1 MGHDKLRKFAENE
14 TFTCLLQPSSA
25 EILADGY
32 FSLRDHKIKGRW
44 NAEMFDAPRPIVLE
58 LGCGKGEYTIALAE
72 RDPSRN
78 YIGVDIKG
86 ARLWKGA
93 KYAETHHLGNVA
105 FLRTRIEL
113 INAFFAPGEVD
124 EIWLTFSDPQI
135 RRENARLS
143 SPLFLERYARLLR
156 PGGII
161 HLKTD
166 SRFLHEYTKAVCRQ
180 NGLDVIACT
189 EDLYGD
195 GAISAEPAA
204 ESLPENSVAESLS
217 DAGAMRTGA
226 VDVLSDEGAMRTG
239 AVDVLSDEGAMPMG
253 VVDALSDEGAMPMG
267 AVDVLSDEGAVD
279 ALSDDGAMPTV
290 AVDVL
295 SDDGAMPTVAGA
307 RSADPGSIPLEAR
320 EVQTFYETIFRSQG
334 YRINYIAFRLGSPDA
349 SVSDTSAGSLFQSPD
364 RELFNPEYWRSI
376 EGERQI
382 FGHDTA
388 ETRRQKLKKESSRKL
403 K

>member
-124 EIWLTFSDPQI
+124 EIWLTFSDPQM

-166 SRFLHEYTKAVCRQ
+166 SRFLHEYTKAVCIQ

-217 DAGAMRTGA
+217 DAGAVRTGA
-226 VDVLSDEGAMRTG
+226 VDVLSDAGAMPTG
-239 AVDVLSDEGAMPMG
+239 VVDVLSDAGAMQTG
-253 VVDALSDEGAMPMG
+253 
-267 AVDVLSDEGAVD
+267 
-279 ALSDDGAMPTV
+279 

-307 RSADPGSIPLEAR
+307 LSADPGSIPLEAR

-334 YRINYIAFRLGSPDA
+334 YRINYIAFRLGTPDA
-349 SVSDTSAGSLFQSPD
+349 SFPGTSAGNLFQSPD

-403 K
+403 E

>member
-166 SRFLHEYTKAVCRQ
+166 SRFLHEYTKAVCIQ

-226 VDVLSDEGAMRTG
+226 VDVLSDEGAM
-239 AVDVLSDEGAMPMG
+239 
-253 VVDALSDEGAMPMG
+253 PMG
-267 AVDVLSDEGAVD
+267 AVDVLPDE
-279 ALSDDGAMPTV
+279 
-290 AVDVL
+290 
-295 SDDGAMPTVAGA
+295 GAMPTVAGA
-307 RSADPGSIPLEAR
+307 LSADPGSIPLEAR

-334 YRINYIAFRLGSPDA
+334 YRINYIAFRLGTPDA
-349 SVSDTSAGSLFQSPD
+349 SFPGTSAGNLFQSPE

-403 K
+403 E

>member
-58 LGCGKGEYTIALAE
+58 LGCGKGEYTVALAE

-217 DAGAMRTGA
+217 D
-226 VDVLSDEGAMRTG
+226 E
-239 AVDVLSDEGAMPMG
+239 E
-253 VVDALSDEGAMPMG
+253 
-267 AVDVLSDEGAVD
+267 
-279 ALSDDGAMPTV
+279 AMPT
-290 AVDVL
+290 
-295 SDDGAMPTVAGA
+295 
-307 RSADPGSIPLEAR
+307 DPASIPLEAR

-334 YRINYIAFRLGSPDA
+334 YSINYIAFRLGTPDA
-349 SVSDTSAGSLFQSPD
+349 SVSGTSAGSLFQSPD

>member
-204 ESLPENSVAESLS
+204 ESLPENSVAESLP
-217 DAGAMRTGA
+217 DDGAMPTGA
-226 VDVLSDEGAMRTG
+226 VDVLSDA
-239 AVDVLSDEGAMPMG
+239 GAMPMG
-253 VVDALSDEGAMPMG
+253 PVDDLSDARAMQK
-267 AVDVLSDEGAVD
+267 
-279 ALSDDGAMPTV
+279 
-290 AVDVL
+290 
-295 SDDGAMPTVAGA
+295 
-307 RSADPGSIPLEAR
+307 DPASIPLEAR
-320 EVQTFYETIFRSQG
+320 EVQTFYETIFSSQG
-334 YRINYIAFRLGSPDA
+334 YRINYIAFRLGTPDA
-349 SVSDTSAGSLFQSPD
+349 SVSGTSAGSLFQSPD

>member
-58 LGCGKGEYTIALAE
+58 LGCGKGEYTVALAE
-72 RDPSRN
+72 RDPSSN

-124 EIWLTFSDPQI
+124 EIWLTFSDPQM

-166 SRFLHEYTKAVCRQ
+166 SRFLHEYTKAVCQQ
-180 NGLDVIACT
+180 NGLEIIACT
-189 EDLYGD
+189 TDLYGD

-217 DAGAMRTGA
+217 DAGVIPMGP
-226 VDVLSDEGAMRTG
+226 VDDLSDA
-239 AVDVLSDEGAMPMG
+239 
-253 VVDALSDEGAMPMG
+253 
-267 AVDVLSDEGAVD
+267 
-279 ALSDDGAMPTV
+279 GAMPT
-290 AVDVL
+290 
-295 SDDGAMPTVAGA
+295 GAGA
-307 RSADPGSIPLEAR
+307 LSADPASIPLEAK

-334 YRINYIAFRLGSPDA
+334 YRINYIAFRLGTPDA
-349 SVSDTSAGSLFQSPD
+349 SVSGTSAGSLFQSPD

-403 K
+403 E

>member
-189 EDLYGD
+189 EDLYRD

-226 VDVLSDEGAMRTG
+226 VDVLSDEGAMR
-239 AVDVLSDEGAMPMG
+239 
-253 VVDALSDEGAMPMG
+253 MG
-267 AVDVLSDEGAVD
+267 AGA
-279 ALSDDGAMPTV
+279 L
-290 AVDVL
+290 
-295 SDDGAMPTVAGA
+295 
-307 RSADPGSIPLEAR
+307 SADPGSIPLEAR

-334 YRINYIAFRLGSPDA
+334 YSINYIAFRLGTPDA
-349 SVSDTSAGSLFQSPD
+349 SASGTSAGSLFQSPD

-403 K
+403 E

>member
-58 LGCGKGEYTIALAE
+58 LGCGKGEYTVALAE

-124 EIWLTFSDPQI
+124 EIWLTFSDPQM

-166 SRFLHEYTKAVCRQ
+166 SRFLHEYTKAVCQQ
-180 NGLDVIACT
+180 NGLEIIACT
-189 EDLYGD
+189 TDLYGD

-217 DAGAMRTGA
+217 DAGAMPTGA
-226 VDVLSDEGAMRTG
+226 GA
-239 AVDVLSDEGAMPMG
+239 L
-253 VVDALSDEGAMPMG
+253 
-267 AVDVLSDEGAVD
+267 
-279 ALSDDGAMPTV
+279 
-290 AVDVL
+290 
-295 SDDGAMPTVAGA
+295 
-307 RSADPGSIPLEAR
+307 SADPASIPLEAK

-334 YRINYIAFRLGSPDA
+334 YRINYIAFRLGTPDA
-349 SVSDTSAGSLFQSPD
+349 SVSGTSAGSLFQSPD

-403 K
+403 E

>member
-58 LGCGKGEYTIALAE
+58 LGCGKGEYTVALAE

-166 SRFLHEYTKAVCRQ
+166 SRFLHEYTKAVCIQ

-204 ESLPENSVAESLS
+204 ESLSENSVAESLS
-217 DAGAMRTGA
+217 D
-226 VDVLSDEGAMRTG
+226 D
-239 AVDVLSDEGAMPMG
+239 GAMPMG
-253 VVDALSDEGAMPMG
+253 PVDDLSDAGAMQK
-267 AVDVLSDEGAVD
+267 
-279 ALSDDGAMPTV
+279 
-290 AVDVL
+290 
-295 SDDGAMPTVAGA
+295 
-307 RSADPGSIPLEAR
+307 DPGSIPLEAR

-334 YRINYIAFRLGSPDA
+334 YRINYIAFRLGAADA
-349 SVSDTSAGSLFQSPD
+349 SVSGTSAGSLFQSPD
-364 RELFNPEYWRSI
+364 RDLFNPEYWRSI

-388 ETRRQKLKKESSRKL
+388 ETRRQKLKKEFSRKL

>member
-124 EIWLTFSDPQI
+124 EIWLTFSDPQM

-166 SRFLHEYTKAVCRQ
+166 SRFLHEYTKAVCIQ

-204 ESLPENSVAESLS
+204 ESLPENSVAESLPDGGALS

-226 VDVLSDEGAMRTG
+226 VDVLSDEGAM
-239 AVDVLSDEGAMPMG
+239 PI
-253 VVDALSDEGAMPMG
+253 
-267 AVDVLSDEGAVD
+267 GAVD
-279 ALSDDGAMPTV
+279 ALSDEEAMPT
-290 AVDVL
+290 
-295 SDDGAMPTVAGA
+295 
-307 RSADPGSIPLEAR
+307 DPASIPLEAR

-334 YRINYIAFRLGSPDA
+334 YRINYIAFRLGTPDA
-349 SVSDTSAGSLFQSPD
+349 SFPGTSAGSLFQSPD

-403 K
+403 E

>member
-58 LGCGKGEYTIALAE
+58 LGCGKGEYTVALAE

-124 EIWLTFSDPQI
+124 EIWLTFSDPQM

-166 SRFLHEYTKAVCRQ
+166 SRFLHEYTKAVCQQ
-180 NGLDVIACT
+180 NGLEIIACT
-189 EDLYGD
+189 TDLYGD

-217 DAGAMRTGA
+217 DAGAMPTG
-226 VDVLSDEGAMRTG
+226 
-239 AVDVLSDEGAMPMG
+239 
-253 VVDALSDEGAMPMG
+253 
-267 AVDVLSDEGAVD
+267 
-279 ALSDDGAMPTV
+279 

-307 RSADPGSIPLEAR
+307 LSADPGSIPLEAR

-334 YRINYIAFRLGSPDA
+334 YRINYIAFRLGTPDA
-349 SVSDTSAGSLFQSPD
+349 SVSGTSAGSLFQSPD

-403 K
+403 E

>member
-78 YIGVDIKG
+78 YIGDDIKG

-124 EIWLTFSDPQI
+124 EIWLTFSDPQM

-143 SPLFLERYARLLR
+143 CPLFLERYARLLR

-166 SRFLHEYTKAVCRQ
+166 SRFLHEYTKAVCIQ

-204 ESLPENSVAESLS
+204 ESLPENSLAESLS
-217 DAGAMRTGA
+217 DAGAMPTGA
-226 VDVLSDEGAMRTG
+226 VDVLSDA
-239 AVDVLSDEGAMPMG
+239 GAMPMG
-253 VVDALSDEGAMPMG
+253 PVDDLSDARAMQK
-267 AVDVLSDEGAVD
+267 
-279 ALSDDGAMPTV
+279 
-290 AVDVL
+290 
-295 SDDGAMPTVAGA
+295 
-307 RSADPGSIPLEAR
+307 DPASIPLEAR

-349 SVSDTSAGSLFQSPD
+349 SVSGTSAGSLFQSPD

-403 K
+403 E

>member
-204 ESLPENSVAESLS
+204 ESLPENSVAESLP
-217 DAGAMRTGA
+217 DDGAMPTGA
-226 VDVLSDEGAMRTG
+226 VDVLSDA
-239 AVDVLSDEGAMPMG
+239 GAMPMG
-253 VVDALSDEGAMPMG
+253 PVDDLSDARAMQK
-267 AVDVLSDEGAVD
+267 
-279 ALSDDGAMPTV
+279 
-290 AVDVL
+290 
-295 SDDGAMPTVAGA
+295 
-307 RSADPGSIPLEAR
+307 DPASIPLEAR

-349 SVSDTSAGSLFQSPD
+349 SASGTSAGSLFQSPD

-403 K
+403 E

>member
-195 GAISAEPAA
+195 GAIFAEPAA

-217 DAGAMRTGA
+217 DDGAMPTGA
-226 VDVLSDEGAMRTG
+226 VDVLSDA
-239 AVDVLSDEGAMPMG
+239 GAMPIG
-253 VVDALSDEGAMPMG
+253 PVDALSDE
-267 AVDVLSDEGAVD
+267 E
-279 ALSDDGAMPTV
+279 AMPT
-290 AVDVL
+290 
-295 SDDGAMPTVAGA
+295 
-307 RSADPGSIPLEAR
+307 DPASIPLEAR

-334 YRINYIAFRLGSPDA
+334 YSINYIAFRLGTPDA
-349 SVSDTSAGSLFQSPD
+349 SASGTSAGSLFQSPD

-388 ETRRQKLKKESSRKL
+388 ETRRLKLKKESSRKL

>member
-166 SRFLHEYTKAVCRQ
+166 SRFLHEYTKAVCIQ

-189 EDLYGD
+189 EDLYRD

-204 ESLPENSVAESLS
+204 ESLPENSVAGSLS
-217 DAGAMRTGA
+217 DAGAMPT
-226 VDVLSDEGAMRTG
+226 
-239 AVDVLSDEGAMPMG
+239 
-253 VVDALSDEGAMPMG
+253 G

-279 ALSDDGAMPTV
+279 
-290 AVDVL
+290 VL
-295 SDDGAMPTVAGA
+295 SDDGAMPIGAVDALSDAGA
-307 RSADPGSIPLEAR
+307 MQKDPGSIPLEAR

-334 YRINYIAFRLGSPDA
+334 YRINYIAFRLGTPYA
-349 SVSDTSAGSLFQSPD
+349 SVSGTSAGSLFQSPE

-403 K
+403 E

>member
-166 SRFLHEYTKAVCRQ
+166 SRFLHEYTKAVCIQ

-217 DAGAMRTGA
+217 DAGVMRTG
-226 VDVLSDEGAMRTG
+226 
-239 AVDVLSDEGAMPMG
+239 
-253 VVDALSDEGAMPMG
+253 
-267 AVDVLSDEGAVD
+267 
-279 ALSDDGAMPTV
+279 

-307 RSADPGSIPLEAR
+307 LSADPGSIPLEAR

-334 YRINYIAFRLGSPDA
+334 YSINYIAFRLGTPDA
-349 SVSDTSAGSLFQSPD
+349 SASGTSAGSLFQSPD

-403 K
+403 E

>member
-166 SRFLHEYTKAVCRQ
+166 SRFLHEYTKAVCIQ

-204 ESLPENSVAESLS
+204 ESLPENSVAESLP
-217 DAGAMRTGA
+217 DDGAMPTGA
-226 VDVLSDEGAMRTG
+226 VDVLSDA
-239 AVDVLSDEGAMPMG
+239 GAMPMG
-253 VVDALSDEGAMPMG
+253 PVDDLSDARAMQK
-267 AVDVLSDEGAVD
+267 
-279 ALSDDGAMPTV
+279 
-290 AVDVL
+290 
-295 SDDGAMPTVAGA
+295 
-307 RSADPGSIPLEAR
+307 DPASIPLEAR

-334 YRINYIAFRLGSPDA
+334 YRINYIAFRLGTPDA
-349 SVSDTSAGSLFQSPD
+349 SVSGTPSGSLFQSPD

-403 K
+403 E

>member
-58 LGCGKGEYTIALAE
+58 LGCGKGEYTVALAE

-124 EIWLTFSDPQI
+124 EIWLTFSDPQM

-166 SRFLHEYTKAVCRQ
+166 SRFLHEYTKAVCQQ
-180 NGLDVIACT
+180 NGLEIIACT
-189 EDLYGD
+189 TDLYGD

-217 DAGAMRTGA
+217 DAGVIPMGP
-226 VDVLSDEGAMRTG
+226 VDDLSDA
-239 AVDVLSDEGAMPMG
+239 
-253 VVDALSDEGAMPMG
+253 
-267 AVDVLSDEGAVD
+267 
-279 ALSDDGAMPTV
+279 GAMPT
-290 AVDVL
+290 
-295 SDDGAMPTVAGA
+295 GAGA
-307 RSADPGSIPLEAR
+307 LSADPASIPLEAK

-334 YRINYIAFRLGSPDA
+334 YRINYIAFRLGTPDA
-349 SVSDTSAGSLFQSPD
+349 SVSGTSAGSLFQSPD
-364 RELFNPEYWRSI
+364 RDLFNPEYWRSI

-403 K
+403 E

>member
-124 EIWLTFSDPQI
+124 EIWLTFSDPQM

-166 SRFLHEYTKAVCRQ
+166 SRFLHEYTKAVCIQ

-189 EDLYGD
+189 EDLYRD

-217 DAGAMRTGA
+217 D
-226 VDVLSDEGAMRTG
+226 E
-239 AVDVLSDEGAMPMG
+239 E
-253 VVDALSDEGAMPMG
+253 
-267 AVDVLSDEGAVD
+267 
-279 ALSDDGAMPTV
+279 AMPT
-290 AVDVL
+290 
-295 SDDGAMPTVAGA
+295 
-307 RSADPGSIPLEAR
+307 DPASIPLEAR

-334 YRINYIAFRLGSPDA
+334 YSINYIAFRLGTPDA
-349 SVSDTSAGSLFQSPD
+349 SASGTSAGSLFQSPD

>member
-124 EIWLTFSDPQI
+124 EIWLTFSDPQM

-166 SRFLHEYTKAVCRQ
+166 SRFLHEYTKAVCIQ

-217 DAGAMRTGA
+217 DAGAVPIGPVDALSDAGAMPTVA
-226 VDVLSDEGAMRTG
+226 VDVLSDY
-239 AVDVLSDEGAMPMG
+239 GAMPMG
-253 VVDALSDEGAMPMG
+253 VVDALSDEGAMPTG
-267 AVDVLSDEGAVD
+267 
-279 ALSDDGAMPTV
+279 

-307 RSADPGSIPLEAR
+307 LSADPASIPLEAR

-334 YRINYIAFRLGSPDA
+334 YRINYIAFRLGTPDA
-349 SVSDTSAGSLFQSPD
+349 SVSGTSAGSLFQSPD

>member
-58 LGCGKGEYTIALAE
+58 LGCGKGEYTVALAE

-124 EIWLTFSDPQI
+124 EIWLTFSDPQM

-166 SRFLHEYTKAVCRQ
+166 SRFLHEYTKAVCIQ

-226 VDVLSDEGAMRTG
+226 VDVLSDEGAM
-239 AVDVLSDEGAMPMG
+239 PM
-253 VVDALSDEGAMPMG
+253 
-267 AVDVLSDEGAVD
+267 GAVD
-279 ALSDDGAMPTV
+279 ALSDA
-290 AVDVL
+290 
-295 SDDGAMPTVAGA
+295 GAMPTVAGA
-307 RSADPGSIPLEAR
+307 LSADPASIPLEAR

-334 YRINYIAFRLGSPDA
+334 YRINYIAFRLGAADA
-349 SVSDTSAGSLFQSPD
+349 SVSGTSAGSLFQSPD
-364 RELFNPEYWRSI
+364 RDLFNPEYWRSI

>member
-124 EIWLTFSDPQI
+124 EIWLTFSDPQM

-166 SRFLHEYTKAVCRQ
+166 SRFLHAYTKAVCRQ

-217 DAGAMRTGA
+217 DAGAMPTGA
-226 VDVLSDEGAMRTG
+226 VDDLSDAGAMQTGAVDALSDAGAMRTG
-239 AVDVLSDEGAMPMG
+239 AVDVLSDEGAM
-253 VVDALSDEGAMPMG
+253 L
-267 AVDVLSDEGAVD
+267 
-279 ALSDDGAMPTV
+279 TV
-290 AVDVL
+290 AVDFL
-295 SDDGAMPTVAGA
+295 SDYGAMPTVAGA
-307 RSADPGSIPLEAR
+307 LSADPGSIPLEAR

-349 SVSDTSAGSLFQSPD
+349 SVSGTSAGSLFQSPD

>member
-166 SRFLHEYTKAVCRQ
+166 SRFLHEYTKAVCIQ

-189 EDLYGD
+189 EDLYRD

-217 DAGAMRTGA
+217 D
-226 VDVLSDEGAMRTG
+226 E
-239 AVDVLSDEGAMPMG
+239 E
-253 VVDALSDEGAMPMG
+253 
-267 AVDVLSDEGAVD
+267 
-279 ALSDDGAMPTV
+279 AMPT
-290 AVDVL
+290 
-295 SDDGAMPTVAGA
+295 
-307 RSADPGSIPLEAR
+307 DPASIPLEAR

-334 YRINYIAFRLGSPDA
+334 YSINYIAFRLGTPDA
-349 SVSDTSAGSLFQSPD
+349 SFPGTSAGSLFQSPD

-388 ETRRQKLKKESSRKL
+388 ESRRQKLKNESSRKL
-403 K
+403 E

>member
-166 SRFLHEYTKAVCRQ
+166 SRFLHEYTKAVCIQ

-189 EDLYGD
+189 EDLYRD

-217 DAGAMRTGA
+217 DAGAVPIGPVDALSDAGAMPTGAVDVLSDAGAMPTGA
-226 VDVLSDEGAMRTG
+226 VDVLSDEGAMRT
-239 AVDVLSDEGAMPMG
+239 
-253 VVDALSDEGAMPMG
+253 
-267 AVDVLSDEGAVD
+267 
-279 ALSDDGAMPTV
+279 
-290 AVDVL
+290 
-295 SDDGAMPTVAGA
+295 
-307 RSADPGSIPLEAR
+307 DPASIPLEAR

-334 YRINYIAFRLGSPDA
+334 YRINYIAFRLGAADA
-349 SVSDTSAGSLFQSPD
+349 SVSGTSAGSLFQSPD
-364 RELFNPEYWRSI
+364 RDLFDPEYWRSI

-403 K
+403 